1 METGSPDV
9 GVDEPVVP
17 GGGQSDEVTAVKAH
31 VHLVSETGG
40 AADDLNVG
48 LGLLDDQL
56 ALTAAPEF
64 LQETHAGG
72 VGVGR
77 GIGGGLGAAGQGRE
91 ESPSQ
96 SPRLPCSLL
105 SVVAEAGEWSRSA
118 QGCASST

>member
-17 GGGQSDEVTAVKAH
+17 GGGQSDEVTAIKAH

-72 VGVGR
+72 VGVGEGDWWRFGR
-77 GIGGGLGAAGQGRE
+77 GRPGARGVAFAISTSSVLLIIGGGG
-91 ESPSQ
+91 S
-96 SPRLPCSLL
+96 
-105 SVVAEAGEWSRSA
+105 W
-118 QGCASST
+118 